1 MTSYPDW
8 AFFPRHLAPPSWI
21 EEFNHS
27 VNASQSLIESSSHER
42 FDSDEVLQVLRDSLV
57 MQGWLIEAGKKAADK
72 ILRPVLYGDRGK
84 TKVNYEIDG
93 WHPEHK
99 AVLEIESGRGWQ
111 GNAFY
116 RDLVRTSLV
125 QDAEYLIIGLRQ
137 SYSYGNVKNQ
147 NDFQKAL
154 DQLDAVYTSGRLQ
167 LPFKGVLLFGW

>member
-1 MTSYPDW
+1 MTTYPDW

-21 EEFNHS
+21 KEFNRA
-27 VNASQSLIESSSHER
+27 VNASQTLIESFTHER
-42 FDSDEVLQVLRDSLV
+42 LDSNDVLQILRAELIK
-57 MQGWLIEAGKKAADK
+57 QGWLIEAGKKMEDK
-72 ILRPVLYGDRGK
+72 ISRPVLYGDRGE

-116 RDLVRTSLV
+116 RDLIRTSLV
-125 QDAEYLIIGLRQ
+125 QDAKFLIIGLRL
-137 SYSYGNVKNQ
+137 SYSYARVKNQ
-147 NDFQKAL
+147 NDYQKAL
-154 DQLDAVYTSGRLQ
+154 DQLDAIYTSGRLL

>member
-8 AFFPRHLAPPSWI
+8 AFFPRHLAPPPWI
-21 EEFNHS
+21 EEFNFS
-27 VNASQSLIESSSHER
+27 VKASQSLIESILHER

-57 MQGWLIEAGKKAADK
+57 EQGWLIEAGKKAADK
-72 ILRPVLYGDRGK
+72 IFRPVLYGERGK

-111 GNAFY
+111 G
-116 RDLVRTSLV
+116 
-125 QDAEYLIIGLRQ
+125 
-137 SYSYGNVKNQ
+137 SYGNVKNQ
-147 NDFQKAL
+147 NDYQKAL

>member
-1 MTSYPDW
+1 VTSYPDW
-8 AFFPRHLAPPSWI
+8 AFFPRHLAPPPWI
-21 EEFNHS
+21 EEFNFS
-27 VNASQSLIESSSHER
+27 VKASQSLIESILHER

-57 MQGWLIEAGKKAADK
+57 EQGWLIEAGKKAADK
-72 ILRPVLYGDRGK
+72 IFRPVLYGERGK

-111 GNAFY
+111 G
-116 RDLVRTSLV
+116 
-125 QDAEYLIIGLRQ
+125 
-137 SYSYGNVKNQ
+137 SYGNVKNQ
-147 NDFQKAL
+147 NDYQKAL